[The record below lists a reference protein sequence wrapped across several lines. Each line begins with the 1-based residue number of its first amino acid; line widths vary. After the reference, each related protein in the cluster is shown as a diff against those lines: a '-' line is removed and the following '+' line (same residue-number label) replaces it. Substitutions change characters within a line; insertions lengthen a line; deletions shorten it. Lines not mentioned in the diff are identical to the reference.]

1 MKKIMPLLVSIACV
15 SSLIAD
21 DTCTTSNREC
31 PCIKERERLEAL
43 KNSIKLITPEVFKEK
58 LNNASTTIIN
68 VTPEEVRD
76 KHIPGTEKI
85 SVNNI
90 LEKVTELKWP
100 KNKEIV
106 LYDRR
111 GVSSKKAY
119 SILVSMGYTN
129 VSVVEG
135 GMDIWLTEKPGLLD
149 IKTIPGIIRNYTDD
163 ELIAFLLQ

>member
-1 MKKIMPLLVSIACV
+1 MKKIMPLLVSMACV
-15 SSLIAD
+15 SGLIAEG
-21 DTCTTSNREC
+21 TCTTSSREC

-43 KNSIKLITPEVFKEK
+43 KNSKMLITPEVFKEK
-58 LNNASTTIIN
+58 LNNTSITVIN
-68 VTPEEVRD
+68 VTPEEVLD

-90 LEKVTELKWP
+90 LEKVSELKWP
-100 KNKEIV
+100 KNKEII

-129 VSVVEG
+129 VLVVDG

-149 IKTIPGIIRNYTDD
+149 IKSIPGIVRNYTDD
-163 ELIAFLLQ
+163 ELVAFLLQ